1 MTCITKDIVTVLAFN
16 FAFIQRV
23 ILRIPLPPVLRH
35 LNFILNEGLMA
46 KHATK
51 KRSNNYPRAKYEGRM
66 KKKHLVIMKTYRNQ
80 SEK

>member
-23 ILRIPLPPVLRH
+23 ILRIPLPPVLRQ

-46 KHATK
+46 KHAT
-51 KRSNNYPRAKYEGRM
+51 
-66 KKKHLVIMKTYRNQ
+66 
-80 SEK
+80 